1 MSEREYLTMDDFE
14 LTGKVVLARVDL
26 NSPIDPMSGE
36 FLDDRRIQS
45 HAKTLKELSHKGARV
60 VVLAHQGRPGDEY
73 EFTTLAKHAKHLE
86 KIMGI
91 KVKYTDELFSES
103 AVKGIKAMKNGEVLV
118 LENLRF
124 NAEEMLERPPDAQTK
139 AHLVRGLAPHADY
152 YLNDAF
158 AAAHRSQPS
167 LVGFMPLLPSFSGR
181 VMELELDMLSKV
193 IKDPKRP
200 DIPKRPS
207 IFMLGGSKAE
217 DSLKVVDKALS
228 NGSAD
233 KILTTGLVALIFLI
247 AKGYDLGQPT
257 YEFLVG
263 KKLDK
268 QISYA
273 KELLSKFPDKIEL
286 PVDLAVS
293 KQGKRVEVQLAE
305 LPLPYKVSDIGSGTI
320 GRYKYV
326 LDQAGTILANGPAG
340 YFESKEFAKGTH
352 DLLSAMAANKEA
364 FTIVSGGHLATAA
377 EQMKISDKLSHVS
390 TGGGAAILLLAGE
403 RLPVIEALKAAAK
416 RHKGLK

>member
-14 LTGKVVLARVDL
+14 LSGKVVLARVDL
-26 NSPIDPMSGE
+26 NSPLDPMTGE

-45 HAKTLKELSHKGARV
+45 HAKTLKELSQKGAKV

-103 AVKGIKAMKNGEVLV
+103 AVRGIKALKNGEILV

-181 VMELELDMLSKV
+181 VMELELDMLSKL

-200 DIPKRPS
+200 S
-207 IFMLGGSKAE
+207 IFLLGGSKAE
-217 DSLKVVDKALS
+217 DSLKVADKALS

-233 KILTTGLVALIFLI
+233 KILTTGLVALIFLL
-247 AKGYDLGQPT
+247 AEGYDLGQPT

-268 QISYA
+268 QIPYA
-273 KELLSKFPDKIEL
+273 KELMSKFPDKIEL

-293 KQGKRVEVQLAE
+293 KQGKRVEVNLAE

-320 GRYKYV
+320 GRYKYI

-352 DLLSAMAANKEA
+352 ELLASMAANKSA
-364 FTIVSGGHLATAA
+364 FTVVSGGHLATAA
-377 EQMKISDKLSHVS
+377 EQMKLSDKLSHVS